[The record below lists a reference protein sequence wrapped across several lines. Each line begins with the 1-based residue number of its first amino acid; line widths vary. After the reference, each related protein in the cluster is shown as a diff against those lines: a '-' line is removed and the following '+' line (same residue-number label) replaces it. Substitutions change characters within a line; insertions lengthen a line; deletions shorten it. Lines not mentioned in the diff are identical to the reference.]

1 MARISLFDNINKNA
15 FELALL
21 SAEDVLAS
29 ISPEQQNPNAEIEED
44 EVELVIRH
52 TDDSIDENSELAEI
66 AVRTSATLEDTAY
79 VIAPTITEAR
89 ASDVALI
96 RQIASTSAA
105 NLGMSDEDMFQANDK
120 LVEGQAIVLEGFK
133 ERAAQALY
141 AVWVII
147 ANIAE
152 QLFKLLQTLFKN
164 LVLAYA
170 EITKIASEV
179 NKGERQIKQLEKPT
193 GNMVN
198 MFPNAKSVNAT
209 SVSKHI
215 EQLAASAAMSDF
227 LFTKIGDINYD
238 INVLTDLTTL
248 DSVLDE
254 YLQTT
259 KAALRA
265 FRLPE
270 SGGKQYVVKGLDALE
285 KEKDVIKACALVKDV
300 HIEVVDTV
308 TDNIENANIFHDGNE
323 LKSALTAY
331 LKAFRMVEPTYLHKV
346 ESLASTVGRD
356 AKLNGMKIK
365 TKWGE
370 MLDKLPE
377 ADRETVRPYIA
388 AVTEMARLGS
398 VLGTKILRASVR
410 QYTEAVFAAAKYFNA
425 VTEKAK

>member
-29 ISPEQQNPNAEIEED
+29 ISPEQQDPNAEIEED

-79 VIAPTITEAR
+79 VIASTITEAR

-141 AVWVII
+141 AVWVTI

-215 EQLAASAAMSDF
+215 EQLAASAATSDF
-227 LFTKIGDINYD
+227 LFTMIGDINYD

-248 DSVLDE
+248 DSVLDK

-308 TDNIENANIFHDGNE
+308 TDNIENVNIFHDGNE

-331 LKAFRMVEPTYLHKV
+331 LKAFHRVEPTYLHKV

-388 AVTEMARLGS
+388 AVTEMARLSS

-410 QYTEAVFAAAKYFNA
+410 QYAEAVFAAAKYFNA

>member
-1 MARISLFDNINKNA
+1 M
-15 FELALL
+15 
-21 SAEDVLAS
+21 
-29 ISPEQQNPNAEIEED
+29 
-44 EVELVIRH
+44 
-52 TDDSIDENSELAEI
+52 
-66 AVRTSATLEDTAY
+66 
-79 VIAPTITEAR
+79 
-89 ASDVALI
+89 
-96 RQIASTSAA
+96 
-105 NLGMSDEDMFQANDK
+105 
-120 LVEGQAIVLEGFK
+120 
-133 ERAAQALY
+133 
-141 AVWVII
+141 
-147 ANIAE
+147 
-152 QLFKLLQTLFKN
+152 LQTLFKN

-215 EQLAASAAMSDF
+215 EQLAASAATSDF
-227 LFTKIGDINYD
+227 LFTMIGDINYD

-248 DSVLDE
+248 DSVLDK

-331 LKAFRMVEPTYLHKV
+331 LKAFHRVEPTYLHKV

-388 AVTEMARLGS
+388 AVTEMARLSS

-410 QYTEAVFAAAKYFNA
+410 QYAEAVFAAAKYFNA

>member
-1 MARISLFDNINKNA
+1 MARISLFDNVNKNT

-21 SAEDVLAS
+21 SAEDLLET
-29 ISPEQQNPNAEIEED
+29 IPPEQKDPAAEIEED
-44 EVELVIRH
+44 EVELVIQR
-52 TDDSIDENSELAEI
+52 TDETINESSELAEI

-79 VIAPTITEAR
+79 MIAPTISEAR
-89 ASDVALI
+89 VSDVALI

-105 NLGMSDEDMFQANDK
+105 NLGMSDEDMFQADDS

-147 ANIAE
+147 ANIAD
-152 QLFKLLQTLFKN
+152 QLFTLFQMLFKN

-170 EITKIASEV
+170 TIAKIASEV
-179 NKGERQIKQLEKPT
+179 DKGERQIKHLEKPT

-209 SVSKHI
+209 SISKHI
-215 EQLAASAAMSDF
+215 EQLAASATMSDF
-227 LFTKIGDINYD
+227 LFTKIADINYD

-248 DSVLDE
+248 DGILDE
-254 YLQTT
+254 YLQAT
-259 KAALRA
+259 KAALGA
-265 FRLPE
+265 FKLPE
-270 SGGKQYVVKGLDALE
+270 SGGKQFVVKGLDALE
-285 KEKDVIKACALVKDV
+285 KEKDVIKACALVKDI

-308 TDNIENANIFHDGNE
+308 TDKIENANIFHDGNE

-331 LKAFRMVEPTYLHKV
+331 LKAFRVVEPTYLHKV
-346 ESLASTVGRD
+346 ENLARTVGRD
-356 AKLNGMKIK
+356 AKRNGMKIK

-388 AVTEMARLGS
+388 AVTEMARLSS
-398 VLGTKILRASVR
+398 VLGTKVLRASVR
-410 QYTEAVFAAAKYFNA
+410 QYADAVFAAAKYFNA